1 MSNLTGDQI
10 FELIE
15 KSGLITADSLTK
27 ALADFEAEVGPEA
40 KTEGPKFIEYLQ
52 RVGLVT
58 EWQSEKLL
66 QGRHK
71 GFFLGNYK
79 LLRHLGSGGMSAV
92 FLSEHKHMRQRRAI
106 KVLPQ
111 ARVNDSSYLGRFYR
125 EARAAAALDHPN
137 IVRAYDV
144 DNDGDNHFLVMEYV
158 EGNDL
163 QKIVS
168 SGGVLPYETA
178 AEYMRQSAA
187 GLVHAH
193 QVGLI
198 HRDIKP
204 ANLLVDPKG
213 VVKVLDMGLARFA
226 DDEKQASLTQV
237 HEENVLGTADYLA
250 PEQAINSHTVDAR
263 ADIYSLGCTFY
274 FALTGH
280 PPFNEGTLTQ
290 RLLMHQQKEPPSITI
305 DRPDAPRDLL
315 AICKKMMAKKLDERY
330 QNAGEVE
337 HALTQWLID
346 RGAMRPSQAANYS
359 APTAGAGANNA
370 NRQAPANPGARQP
383 GSPPTG
389 QRIIPK
395 GRIAGDGGPPVGDT
409 LSGQGQ
415 ATTKG
420 PAGKK
425 PGTDGKTADG
435 RKNDPNDSPS
445 KIGKKIPM
453 AKALGA
459 DTAAPPAA
467 NPKASPKT
475 NNDSSGAFNFNI
487 NTGGD
492 SDVLSSKQGK
502 KGATKPGESGKTGSG
517 KGLSDKPASGSG
529 KGSAA
534 AKAPAPT
541 PTPTP
546 VKGQKSGPTKGNTP
560 AVVTA
565 SAEAA
570 KTDPA
575 DPAAPK
581 PKLRRKRKVTAKDM
595 WLFGLG
601 VLIVSAGLVA
611 ALVYVLNSQEAQK
624 KAEREAKEAAAAAKP
639 TGTAKSPTAADA
651 PAPVAAPAS
660 TAPILSLPKLK
671 PVAPPTPADPD
682 AAPALPSIPAPKL
695 K

>member
-10 FELIE
+10 FELVE
-15 KSGLITADSLTK
+15 KSGLIPADSLAK
-27 ALADFEAEVGPEA
+27 ALADFEAEAGPDGKA
-40 KTEGPKFIEYLQ
+40 DGPKFIEYLQ

-58 EWQSEKLL
+58 EWQADKLL

-92 FLSEHKHMRQRRAI
+92 FLAEHKHMRQRRAI

-111 ARVNDSSYLGRFYR
+111 ARVNDSSYLARFYR
-125 EARAAAALDHPN
+125 EARAAAALDHSN

-144 DNDGDNHFLVMEYV
+144 DNDGDNHFLVMEFV

-178 AEYMRQSAA
+178 AEYMRQAAA

-226 DDEKQASLTQV
+226 DDEKQASLTQM
-237 HEENVLGTADYLA
+237 HDENVLGTADYLA

-263 ADIYSLGCTFY
+263 ADIYSLGCTLY

-290 RLLMHQQKEPPSITI
+290 RLLMHQQKEPPPITI
-305 DRPDAPRDLL
+305 DRPDAPRDLV
-315 AICKKMMAKKLDERY
+315 AICKRMMGKKLEERF
-330 QNAGEVE
+330 QSAGEVE
-337 HALTQWLID
+337 QALTQWLVD
-346 RGAMRPSQAANYS
+346 RGAMRPGQASNYS
-359 APTAGAGANNA
+359 AGSIASGQNAA
-370 NRQAPANPGARQP
+370 NRPVGGARQA

-395 GRIAGDGGPPVGDT
+395 GRVAGDAAGPGVGDT

-415 ATTKG
+415 PTTKG

-425 PGTDGKTADG
+425 PGTADG
-435 RKNDPNDSPS
+435 RKADPNDSPS

-453 AKALGA
+453 AKALDASGNPA
-459 DTAAPPAA
+459 PTAAPKP
-467 NPKASPKT
+467 NVE
-475 NNDSSGAFNFNI
+475 SSGAFNFNI

-492 SDVLSSKQGK
+492 SNVLSTKTGK
-502 KGATKPGESGKTGSG
+502 KGTDKPSESGKTGSG
-517 KGLSDKPASGSG
+517 KGVADKAAG
-529 KGSAA
+529 KSAVPA
-534 AKAPAPT
+534 AKAGAPS
-541 PTPTP
+541 
-546 VKGQKSGPTKGNTP
+546 KGGKSDASKGAKGA
-560 AVVTA
+560 AVATG
-565 SAEAA
+565 STEAA
-570 KTDPA
+570 EPD
-575 DPAAPK
+575 APK
-581 PKLRRKRKVTAKDM
+581 PKLKKKRKITARELVM
-595 WLFGLG
+595 FGIIL
-601 VLIVSAGLVA
+601 LLLSAGLVA
-611 ALVYVLNSQEAQK
+611 ALVYVTQK
-624 KAEREAKEAAAAAKP
+624 NEAERLQRIEDSRKPAKP
-639 TGTAKSPTAADA
+639 AGA
-651 PAPVAAPAS
+651 APVPAAPAADPS
-660 TAPILSLPKLK
+660 SSAPILSLPKAK
-671 PVAPPTPADPD
+671 PVVPGAEGSAG
-682 AAPALPSIPAPKL
+682 PK
-695 K
+695 